1 MAKSVNEYYSEKM
14 KKLLEMQENN
24 NSAYLSSPQNT
35 NPPQTGRNYYDNFR
49 TRVENGRS
57 EDERQRSHTDVRR
70 ASPRQG
76 RKNPL
81 ERDVI
86 DDIREGKNP
95 SRRGSVS
102 ASRTNGEK
110 RRPLNG
116 AGPERTRRQQKPP
129 EQTAEDKRREHLKQ
143 LEAIRTAKRAR
154 VLRNLR
160 DGLISFSLI
169 TAVLIVLVIVVYRLL
184 FVINDISAVGGES
197 YTSEE
202 LVAASGVDEGDHLY
216 SFSSKE
222 IGRLM
227 SLRCPEVE
235 SVDVDRTPPGTIV
248 FNITEEK
255 PAFYADF
262 YGEYRM
268 LSETLR
274 VMGSV
279 TEEDAKSSGCPKIIV
294 PDVHRATAGLQPEFA
309 GVRDESYIY
318 DVSKAVLTSALGER
332 AGTLDLSDKYDIT
345 LTVDGKYIL
354 KLGDSKSVETKL
366 KIAVA
371 VLEDEM
377 FEKDIKATID
387 VSDLSESSVVVD
399 QGLEID

>member
-1 MAKSVNEYYSEKM
+1 MAKSVNDYYSEKM

-35 NPPQTGRNYYDNFR
+35 NPPRTGRNYYDNFR
-49 TRVENGRS
+49 SKVENGRGD
-57 EDERQRSHTDVRR
+57 EERQRSR
-70 ASPRQG
+70 ANPRPM

-95 SRRGSVS
+95 QRRGVGSS
-102 ASRTNGEK
+102 SRGPGEK
-110 RRPLNG
+110 GRPKNG
-116 AGPERTRRQQKPP
+116 TGNERNRPRQKPP

-143 LEAIRTAKRAR
+143 LEAMRTAKRAR

-160 DGLISFSLI
+160 DGLISFALI
-169 TAVLIVLVIVVYRLL
+169 TAVLIVLVVVVYRLL
-184 FVINDISAVGGES
+184 FVIKDISAVGSER

-222 IGRLM
+222 IGKLM
-227 SLRCPEVE
+227 SLRCPEIE

-248 FNITEEK
+248 FNVTEEE

-262 YGEYRM
+262 YGDYRM
-268 LSETLR
+268 LSATLR

-279 TEEDAKSSGCPKIIV
+279 TEEDAKNSGCPKIVI

-318 DVSKAVLTSALGER
+318 DVSAAVLSSPLGER
-332 AGTLDLSDKYDIT
+332 TGTLDLSDKYDIT
-345 LTVDGKYIL
+345 LTIDKRYIL
-354 KLGDSKSVETKL
+354 KLGDSKSIDTKL

-371 VLEDEM
+371 VLKDEM